1 MERFSKAVAAKLA
14 DELEYDNDKRE
25 VMAYGAFALIQML
38 ISVGLV
44 VIFGFMFHVVIEA
57 LIISFTASILRKYS
71 GGVHASSPNT
81 CTFLGIVVCVGF
93 ALLIKLVLAPW
104 IDIYKFLIFGVVLF
118 TWSFYTVNKLA
129 PVDTPNKPIK
139 SDAKR
144 NRMRK
149 GSFAVMG
156 IYFFL
161 ICINLLVYI
170 YFDLDA
176 FFVYSICLTFGVF
189 WQVFTLTRIGHGV
202 IERLDLILH
211 IFNIDK
217 EESYH
222 EKND

>member
-1 MERFSKAVAAKLA
+1 MEKFSKAVAAKLA
-14 DELEYDNDKRE
+14 NELEYDNDKRE
-25 VMAYGAFALIQML
+25 VMAYGAFALTQMF

-44 VIFGFMFHVVIEA
+44 MIFGFMFHVVIEA
-57 LIISFTASILRKYS
+57 LIISFAASILRKYS

-93 ALLIKLVLAPW
+93 ALLIKLVLAPMT
-104 IDIYKFLIFGVVLF
+104 DIKEFLIIGVLVF
-118 TWSFYTVNKLA
+118 AWSLYTVNKLA
-129 PVDTPNKPIK
+129 PVDTPNKPIR
-139 SDAKR
+139 SEAKR

-149 GSFAVMG
+149 GSFAVIG
-156 IYFFL
+156 IYSL
-161 ICINLLVYI
+161 IACANLFVYL
-170 YFDLDA
+170 YFDWYA